1 MRKSVTGSMG
11 LQSHPTLEKFTKN
24 RAEKVKNWPKH
35 FECMK

>member
-24 RAEKVKNWPKH
+24 RAEKVQKLAKT
-35 FECMK
+35 F